1 MSSGEIARYVVT
13 VKVHE
18 DSLTELNEI
27 NNHLTRGGFLLT
39 MTDGDGNL
47 HELGTHTYGLVS
59 TLSEDEVKA
68 LATGLVESAPGKS
81 HRLKSRAGKTGKN
94 SNNKCHRVNQT
105 V

>member
-13 VKVHE
+13 VKIHE

-27 NNHLTRGGFLLT
+27 NNNLTRGGFLLT

-68 LATGLVESAPGKS
+68 LATGLVESA
-81 HRLKSRAGKTGKN
+81 TGKEPQVEVTSWEN
-94 SNNKCHRVNQT
+94 WQKQQQ
-105 V
+105 

>member
-13 VKVHE
+13 VNVYE

-39 MTDGDGNL
+39 MTDADGNL

-59 TLSEDEVKA
+59 PLSEDEVKA
-68 LATGLVESAPGKS
+68 LAKGLVESA
-81 HRLKSRAGKTGKN
+81 TGKEPQVEVTRWE
-94 SNNKCHRVNQT
+94 SWQKEQQ
-105 V
+105 